1 MENIINQS
9 PFALVLVFLVIGF
22 VFLIKGADFF
32 VEGSSSIARKLK
44 VPSIIIGL
52 TIVAMGTSLPET
64 AVSVT
69 ASLAHNNELAVS
81 NVVGSNICNIALILG
96 LCAVITPL
104 RVNTHLFQ
112 FDAPVMLLAAAMLT
126 IFYLTGHGISR
137 IHGAIFF
144 AAIILYTAWSVRQ
157 AKREAAVNAAVVEEA
172 RKSVS
177 SGNAKAMRLP
187 AAVLLTIAGL
197 ALLILGAKLFLAGSV
212 FFARLLQ
219 VSDAVIGLTLVAVGT
234 SLPELATSVV
244 AAVRGEKDIAIGN
257 VVGSNIFNVF
267 AILGIAP
274 LISPLRNATLS
285 YVDLGVML
293 LCSVLLLPIMRTG
306 WKISRLEGVFLLL
319 IYIAYTAWLIM
330 QSAL

>member
-1 MENIINQS
+1 MQTILNLFYGASGVAALYYGAEFLVRGGVRIAERCRIS
-9 PFALVLVFLVIGF
+9 PLVIG
-22 VFLIKGADFF
+22 
-32 VEGSSSIARKLK
+32 
-44 VPSIIIGL
+44 L
-52 TIVAMGTSLPET
+52 TLVAFATSAPELV
-64 AVSVT
+64 VSVD
-69 ASLAHNNELAVS
+69 AAIAGNADISLG
-81 NVVGSNICNIALILG
+81 NVVGSNIALILG

-157 AKREAAVNAAVVEEA
+157 AKREAAVNTAVVEEA

-177 SGNAKAMRLP
+177 SGNAGAMRLP

>member
-1 MENIINQS
+1 MQTILNLFYGASGVAALYYGAEFLVRGGVRIAERCRIS
-9 PFALVLVFLVIGF
+9 PLVIG
-22 VFLIKGADFF
+22 
-32 VEGSSSIARKLK
+32 
-44 VPSIIIGL
+44 L
-52 TIVAMGTSLPET
+52 TLVAFATSAPELV
-64 AVSVT
+64 VSVD
-69 ASLAHNNELAVS
+69 AAIAGNADISLG

-157 AKREAAVNAAVVEEA
+157 AKREAAVNTAVVEEA

-177 SGNAKAMRLP
+177 SGNAGAMRLP

-219 VSDAVIGLTLVAVGT
+219 VSDAVIGLTR
-234 SLPELATSVV
+234 SWRPRSSPPS
-244 AAVRGEKDIAIGN
+244 AAKR
-257 VVGSNIFNVF
+257 
-267 AILGIAP
+267 
-274 LISPLRNATLS
+274 ISPSATWSARTSSTSSQSSASLR
-285 YVDLGVML
+285 
-293 LCSVLLLPIMRTG
+293 
-306 WKISRLEGVFLLL
+306 
-319 IYIAYTAWLIM
+319 
-330 QSAL
+330 